1 LGNISND
8 ALSELSL
15 KVAKLNTSKC
25 YGNCHGD
32 CHSDDRNGYNVTV
45 VKKSSDFQLIRFV
58 ADIINQETNRK
69 LEVTQRAGAVIVT

>member
-1 LGNISND
+1 MTDKIYEYRDAENWFLGEWGGFNTISGLGNISND

-45 VKKSSDFQLIRFV
+45 VKNHQIF
-58 ADIINQETNRK
+58 N
-69 LEVTQRAGAVIVT
+69 